1 METTKNKFA
10 VIHVEQI
17 HHEGDERSRTAP
29 GHGYPA
35 YTEDVQK
42 ITTFKDEAELKL
54 VIANAACIINA
65 VAGMLESFLP
75 ETTKKIREQIT
86 IADSEIRLKK
96 GESLFLRLNK

>member
-42 ITTFKDEAELKL
+42 ITTFKDEAELKNWIL
-54 VIANAACIINA
+54 RNENKKYTVIRYEEVKVEKTVN
-65 VAGMLESFLP
+65 
-75 ETTKKIREQIT
+75 
-86 IADSEIRLKK
+86 LKF
-96 GESLFLRLNK
+96 S